1 MLECAFCLCQRERYG
16 WKREKKRKKGENIY
30 SVKIE
35 EEEEE
40 NMAEKR
46 ERQRRWWRGGE
57 KRTWGGVSGDKKRE
71 KEKMK

>member
-16 WKREKKRKKGENIY
+16 WEREKKRKKGENIY

-46 ERQRRWWRGGE
+46 EDGGE
-57 KRTWGGVSGDKKRE
+57 EGKREDGGGVSDDKKRE
-71 KEKMK
+71 KEKLK